1 MHMINMASSIGYP
14 VQPGKDNACKRSPC
28 RNAQA
33 AQTAKKVLEASQTSR
48 CAREV
53 WLASNNRK
61 RTLQKALPKYGLRK
75 PTPLYLARLHELERR
90 LRPAHPALVLVANP
104 TALTHAGTPLQT
116 MQTPTSRDG
125 KPSCTQ
131 GRKRYTPDGTDT
143 RHNSLREDLRELC
156 CVANEDRRVTEYR
169 RSRQGSRVEIGE

>member
-48 CAREV
+48 CARDV

-61 RTLQKALPKYGLRK
+61 RTLQKALPKYGLRLLGVRALSTK
-75 PTPLYLARLHELERR
+75 QYYYMSSQEVRLC
-90 LRPAHPALVLVANP
+90 
-104 TALTHAGTPLQT
+104 QT
-116 MQTPTSRDG
+116 
-125 KPSCTQ
+125 
-131 GRKRYTPDGTDT
+131 
-143 RHNSLREDLRELC
+143 
-156 CVANEDRRVTEYR
+156 
-169 RSRQGSRVEIGE
+169 